1 MRISDRWRDP
11 EKPENFYILMAGR
24 LVNLVGNSLI
34 FPFMTIYLTERQ
46 HAPMTIMGLVM
57 TLYGISQVA
66 AQLIGG
72 VLTDSWGRRPVM
84 LVALGAGAIFTLA
97 MDLAHSPLPL
107 IITFILMGLA
117 VPLLQ
122 PASMAMVGDRV
133 PSAQLSHAYNLM
145 RMASNAGIIIG
156 PMIGGILS
164 RSLIFHG
171 IVLRCTFDGHIFWHH
186 PLGIS

>member
-24 LVNLVGNSLI
+24 LVNLVGSSLI

-84 LVALGAGAIFTLA
+84 LVALGQEPF
-97 MDLAHSPLPL
+97 
-107 IITFILMGLA
+107 
-117 VPLLQ
+117 
-122 PASMAMVGDRV
+122 
-133 PSAQLSHAYNLM
+133 SH
-145 RMASNAGIIIG
+145 
-156 PMIGGILS
+156 
-164 RSLIFHG
+164 
-171 IVLRCTFDGHIFWHH
+171 
-186 PLGIS
+186 